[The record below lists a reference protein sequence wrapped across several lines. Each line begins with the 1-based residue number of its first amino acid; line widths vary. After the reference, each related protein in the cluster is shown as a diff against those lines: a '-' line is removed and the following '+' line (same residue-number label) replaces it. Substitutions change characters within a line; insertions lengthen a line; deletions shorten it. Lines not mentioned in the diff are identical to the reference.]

1 VEARS
6 PAGISARGG
15 RQLTHGADMSMRGK
29 RDQGYQFGFEL
40 GGPQAVSSSG
50 PKGSPRG
57 PSLFFPFIFLLF
69 FCFLYFFISFSNL
82 IQIDSN
88 QNANFSKIQL
98 NILRQ

>member
-1 VEARS
+1 MILTGGS
-6 PAGISARGG
+6 HLSAGEREGEVY
-15 RQLTHGADMSMRGK
+15 R
-29 RDQGYQFGFEL
+29 FGFEL
-40 GGPQAVSSSG
+40 GVPRAVSSSG

-57 PSLFFPFIFLLF
+57 PSLFFPFLFLFF

-82 IQIDSN
+82 IQIYSN